1 MFAQAPMLYILV
13 DLTLV
18 LNVGLMLAQIK
29 PELVVFATVALLNL
43 EITVSLIFVVNL
55 IKI

>member
-1 MFAQAPMLYILV
+1 MFAQALMLYILV
-13 DLTLV
+13 DLTLA

-29 PELVVFATVALLNL
+29 PELVVFATVDLLNL
-43 EITVSLIFVVNL
+43 EITASLIFVANL

>member
-1 MFAQAPMLYILV
+1 MLSILV

-43 EITVSLIFVVNL
+43 EITASLIFAANL

>member
-1 MFAQAPMLYILV
+1 MFAQALMLYILV

-43 EITVSLIFVVNL
+43 EITASLIFAANL

>member
-1 MFAQAPMLYILV
+1 MLYILV

>member
-1 MFAQAPMLYILV
+1 MFAQAPMLSILV

-43 EITVSLIFVVNL
+43 EITASLIFAANL